1 MNAGEKDKSALAP
14 DPAPRIGAPGPA
26 PRSCGAD
33 LGVQDDGSFAVGA
46 PHLPPPADVGPGCRD
61 GANRPLL
68 LVAYPLLPVSQESAG
83 GAEQILWTL
92 ERELARRGWQ
102 TEVAACAGSQVAG
115 RLLVTGEAPRG
126 LDGFAEREREH
137 TERVVEA
144 CAAGDVNR
152 RPAMVLDHSGHFFRH
167 VSQYAAQVRMPVLA
181 SLHLPREL
189 YAPDAFEG
197 LAENVYFHCVS
208 ESQRREFL
216 DLPRMLGVVRNGIDV
231 SRFGV
236 GEAPVPHLPME
247 GRYGAP
253 AESDGGPHMPS
264 VGRCGEAGGD
274 FLLWLGRICPEKA
287 PHLAIQAA
295 ERAGMPIVLAGQV
308 YPFAWHRD
316 YWQREIAPR
325 IDGKRVRWIELPS
338 FAEKCRLLRQ
348 ARGLLVTSQIAETTS
363 LVALE
368 AMASGTPVIA
378 FRRGALPEVVGER
391 TGFLVDNVEQMASAC
406 AHLGEIRADDCRAW
420 VARKYSAAAMAESY
434 EEMMLHLLERMEVN
448 AGIRKGLAAIDA
460 GESKSIGKAI
470 SEIKTRRRPPR

>member
-1 MNAGEKDKSALAP
+1 V
-14 DPAPRIGAPGPA
+14 
-26 PRSCGAD
+26 CGAN
-33 LGVQDDGSFAVGA
+33 VGEGQA
-46 PHLPPPADVGPGCRD
+46 H
-61 GANRPLL
+61 NRRLL

-92 ERELARRGWQ
+92 ECELARRGWQ

-115 RLLVTGEAPRG
+115 RLLVTGEAPRA
-126 LDGFAEREREH
+126 LDGFAERESEH

-144 CAAGDVNR
+144 CAANDVNR
-152 RPAMVLDHSGHFFRH
+152 RPAMVLDHSGHFFQH
-167 VSQYAAQVRMPVLA
+167 VSEFSAQVRVPVLA

-189 YAPDAFEG
+189 YAADAFTN

-231 SRFGV
+231 ERF
-236 GEAPVPHLPME
+236 
-247 GRYGAP
+247 RDI
-253 AESDGGPHMPS
+253 DGGPHLPS
-264 VGRCGEAGGD
+264 VEKCGEPGAPPSPLPLRLRWERVASEHAPDAESD
-274 FLLWLGRICPEKA
+274 FLLWLGRVCPEKA
-287 PHLAIQAA
+287 PHLAIDAA

-316 YWQREIAPR
+316 YWQREVAPR
-325 IDGKRVRWIELPS
+325 IDGHRVRWIELPS

-378 FRRGALPEVVGER
+378 FRRGALPEVIGEG
-391 TGFLVDNVEQMASAC
+391 TGFLVDNVEQMAAAC
-406 AHLGEIRADDCRAW
+406 ADLAEIRAEDCRAW
-420 VARKYSAAAMAESY
+420 VERQYSAAAMVEQFES
-434 EEMMLHLLERMEVN
+434 LITGHL
-448 AGIRKGLAAIDA
+448 
-460 GESKSIGKAI
+460 SC
-470 SEIKTRRRPPR
+470 

>member
-14 DPAPRIGAPGPA
+14 GPT

-33 LGVQDDGSFAVGA
+33 LGVQDDGGFAAGA
-46 PHLPPPADVGPGCRD
+46 PHLPPSADVGPGCRD
-61 GANRPLL
+61 RANRRLL
-68 LVAYPLLPVSQESAG
+68 LVAYPLLPVRQESAG
-83 GAEQILWTL
+83 GAEQSLWTL
-92 ERELARRGWQ
+92 ERELAQRGWQ

-115 RLLVTGEAPRG
+115 RLLVTGEAPQG

-144 CAAGDVNR
+144 CAERDYS
-152 RPAMVLDHSGHFFRH
+152 MVLDHSGHFFRH
-167 VSQYAAQVRMPVLA
+167 VSEYASQVRMPVLA

-189 YAPDAFEG
+189 YAADAFEG

-231 SRFGV
+231 ARFGE
-236 GEAPVPHLPME
+236 GEAPVPHLPSI
-247 GRYGAP
+247 GK
-253 AESDGGPHMPS
+253 
-264 VGRCGEAGGD
+264 CGETGRD
-274 FLLWLGRICPEKA
+274 YLLWLGRICPEKA
-287 PHLAIQAA
+287 PHLAIEAA

-316 YWQREIAPR
+316 YWQREVAPR

-378 FRRGALPEVVGER
+378 FRRGALPEVVAEG
-391 TGFLVDNVEQMASAC
+391 TGFLVDDVDQMAAAC
-406 AHLGEIRADDCRAW
+406 THLGQIRSDDCRAW
-420 VARKYSAAAMAESY
+420 VAREYSAIAMADQY
-434 EEMMLHLLERMEVN
+434 EAM
-448 AGIRKGLAAIDA
+448 IRGFVKQASRL
-460 GESKSIGKAI
+460 
-470 SEIKTRRRPPR
+470 R